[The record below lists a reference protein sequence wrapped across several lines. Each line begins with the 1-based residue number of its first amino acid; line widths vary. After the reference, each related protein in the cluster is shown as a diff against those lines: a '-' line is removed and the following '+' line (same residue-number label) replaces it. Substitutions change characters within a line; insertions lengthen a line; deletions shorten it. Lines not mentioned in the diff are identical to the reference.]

1 LIIDAK
7 NKIIFSRSEDESSMK
22 AWLLDEVL
30 VTLNLIDTETDYDAK
45 LGQLQLFPEYGYA
58 LITNELY

>member
-22 AWLLDEVL
+22 AWSLDEVL

-45 LGQLQLFPEYGYA
+45 LGHLQLFPEYG
-58 LITNELY
+58 